1 VITLLNELMEGA
13 TAGDPMNQQKWSR
26 KDTRQ
31 ISSEMRNQGVDICAN
46 TVAMLLRDQDYSL
59 RVNRKSI
66 GETQHP
72 DRSEQFE
79 IIAQMKKA
87 FQDGGQPILSVDTK
101 KKELVGNFKNAGTTW
116 CRNNDQVL
124 VHDFRSEATAIAAPF
139 GMYEP
144 TLNRGTVVIGL
155 SAETGEFAV
164 DAIEQWL
171 NAFGWSGYSGL
182 RKLLIF
188 CDGGGANNCRARL
201 WKYRLYHQISQVYGI
216 QVTVCHY
223 PSGASKWNPVEHRLF
238 SFISMQWAGIPL
250 RTVDIMLNCIRST
263 TTSTGLTVEAFL
275 NTKSYAKGISISDN
289 QMKEINLFRHDK
301 LPNWNYTIRPN

>member
-1 VITLLNELMEGA
+1 MKDA
-13 TAGDPMNQQKWSR
+13 TAGDPMSRKLWSR

-31 ISSEMRNQGVDICAN
+31 VSGEMQTQGVAICAN
-46 TVAMLLRDQDYSL
+46 TVAMLLRSEGYSL

-79 IIAQMKKA
+79 IIAEMKKA
-87 FQDGGQPILSVDTK
+87 FQDAGHPILSVDTK
-101 KKELVGNFKNAGTTW
+101 KKELVGNFKNAGATW
-116 CRNNDQVL
+116 CRDNDPVL

-144 TLNRGTVVIGL
+144 TLNRGTVVVGL
-155 SAETGEFAV
+155 SAETGAFAV

-171 NAFGWSGYSGL
+171 NTFGWDGYPGMS
-182 RKLLIF
+182 KLLIL

-201 WKYRLYHQISQVYGI
+201 WKYQLYRQISQAYGI
-216 QVTVCHY
+216 DVQVCHY

-250 RTVDIMLNCIRST
+250 RTVDTMLNCIRST

-289 QMKEINLFRHDK
+289 QMKEIRLARHDR
-301 LPNWNYTIRPN
+301 LPNWNYTISPN